1 MLAWLSEN
9 SGTIIVSLILIGIV
23 VAIIAK
29 LVKDKKRG
37 KSICGNSCE
46 SCGMK
51 DSCHYK

>member
-1 MLAWLSEN
+1 MILWLSEN

-23 VAIIAK
+23 AAIVAK

-51 DSCHYK
+51 DSCNNK